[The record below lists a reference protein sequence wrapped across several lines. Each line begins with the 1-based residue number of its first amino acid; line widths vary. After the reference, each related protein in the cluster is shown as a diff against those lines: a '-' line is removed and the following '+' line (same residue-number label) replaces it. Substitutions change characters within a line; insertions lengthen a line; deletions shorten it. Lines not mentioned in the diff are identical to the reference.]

1 MLENICSILKME
13 KEILMSNDPKFN
25 AARAKAENQIYE
37 LMDVLERTKNGF
49 NATNYKMYLGSL
61 SDSEFKKFM
70 ERLANE
76 EWFNLMF
83 QINLGDKNKTPDL
96 QHMRNVAKKYDIP
109 LEEYV
114 AYPFKNPYDL
124 DNPPISAT
132 KIPVVYTQI
141 RGLSQ
146 VLSHKRAYASDRDS
160 TNILT
165 GQVTGSSKAT
175 TFTNQQTMAL
185 VTSNQQEVVKEMLG
199 PRSDDEESKA
209 KMLRQ
214 IEETGDFDINT
225 IPIRKQDKQSLETT
239 RIFLVA
245 AGLKVSWGKE
255 NLSYILPVD

>member
-1 MLENICSILKME
+1 
-13 KEILMSNDPKFN
+13 MSNNPKFN
-25 AARAKAENQIYE
+25 AARAKAESQICE
-37 LMDVLERTKNGF
+37 LMDDLERTENGF
-49 NATNYKMYLGSL
+49 NATNYKTYLDSL
-61 SDSEFKKFM
+61 SDAEFKKFM
-70 ERLANE
+70 ERLSNE

-83 QINLGDKNKTPDL
+83 QINISDKKKTPDL
-96 QHMRNVAKKYDIP
+96 QHIRNVAKKYNIP

-114 AYPFKNPYDL
+114 VYPFKNPYDL

-146 VLSHKRAYASDRDS
+146 ILIKKMAYASDRDS

-214 IEETGDFDINT
+214 IEETGDFDINN

-245 AGLKVSWGKE
+245 AGLKISWGKE
-255 NLSYILPVD
+255 NLSYILPSD

>member
-1 MLENICSILKME
+1 
-13 KEILMSNDPKFN
+13 MSNDPKFN
-25 AARAKAENQIYE
+25 AARAKAESQIYE
-37 LMDVLERTKNGF
+37 LMDDLERTKNGF
-49 NATNYKMYLGSL
+49 NATNYKTYLGSL
-61 SDSEFKKFM
+61 NDAEFKKFM

-83 QINLGDKNKTPDL
+83 QINLGDKKKTPDL
-96 QHMRNVAKKYDIP
+96 QHMRKVAKKYDIP

-114 AYPFKNPYDL
+114 AYPFKNPFDL

-132 KIPVVYTQI
+132 KIPCVVVQI

-146 VLSHKRAYASDRDS
+146 LLSKKSAYASDRDA

-165 GQVTGSSKAT
+165 GQVTGASKAS

-214 IEETGDFDINT
+214 IEETGDFDINN
-225 IPIRKQDKQSLETT
+225 IPIRKQDKQSLETA
-239 RIFLVA
+239 RVFLVA
-245 AGLKVSWGKE
+245 AGLKISWGKD
-255 NLSYILPVD
+255 NLSYILPSD